1 MLASQP
7 FNYKD
12 YVEDIL
18 RPEDI
23 HEVQRA
29 APGLARVGQALLFSI
44 ILTIVHGIVL
54 YVLMSGMMAPAI
66 PLLIHVI
73 ISAVLILWTWAQYK
87 AGLDVPFM
95 ALLALTS
102 AVAGVFGAAGT
113 LLCIFLYGIFV
124 LQNTVFSEWFNLIF
138 PTDPTSDPEETYM
151 QIISGRDENPVFYDV
166 LPFLDVMELGSTDQK
181 HRALSKMTMNFH
193 PKLAPAFMRA
203 LKDENNAIR
212 VQAATAVAKIESDF
226 MKTLARI
233 EDARAL
239 RPNDEKLKLATA
251 RFYDDYAWTGLLD
264 DEREMLNQK
273 KAISTY
279 KSFLQ
284 HEPGNEDATAA
295 VGRLLFRGKQ
305 WDEAAKWFEQM
316 IHRGVYAPGYVLWYL
331 ECLWNLG
338 DYGRL
343 RQVARQYSGDIREN
357 ETIPR
362 EVRDAVALWAA
373 A

>member
-1 MLASQP
+1 
-7 FNYKD
+7 
-12 YVEDIL
+12 
-18 RPEDI
+18 
-23 HEVQRA
+23 
-29 APGLARVGQALLFSI
+29 
-44 ILTIVHGIVL
+44 
-54 YVLMSGMMAPAI
+54 
-66 PLLIHVI
+66 
-73 ISAVLILWTWAQYK
+73 
-87 AGLDVPFM
+87 
-95 ALLALTS
+95 
-102 AVAGVFGAAGT
+102 
-113 LLCIFLYGIFV
+113 
-124 LQNTVFSEWFNLIF
+124 
-138 PTDPTSDPEETYM
+138 
-151 QIISGRDENPVFYDV
+151 
-166 LPFLDVMELGSTDQK
+166 
-181 HRALSKMTMNFH
+181 MTMNFH